1 MSVNISWE
9 ITQMKNKISDG
20 GVFFVEWVC
29 YAIRNTYHK
38 SISDTIEFTPDISNP
53 NFTPLND
60 LTQEQVL
67 GWVWNQ
73 VNKNEI
79 EQMLIDE
86 LEEAVNPTVDYT
98 LPWL

>member
-1 MSVNISWE
+1 MCNFHCQLV
-9 ITQMKNKISDG
+9 
-20 GVFFVEWVC
+20 
-29 YAIRNTYHK
+29 
-38 SISDTIEFTPDISNP
+38 FTPDISNP

-98 LPWL
+98 LPWI